1 MEGRALFRA
10 SAAAVLVG
18 TFGMAPL
25 LKTNFF
31 DQGEQ
36 EVLTVRQELKPG
48 TSLAATDAQ
57 AKKVEKLLARTEGVK
72 DYQVTVGSSGFMAA
86 FGGGT
91 DTNQASYQ
99 VMLEGSAS
107 YEDVQSS
114 IEKGLAGLKGIGT
127 TTVAAGDGF
136 GSQDLSVVVKAADA
150 DVLRT
155 AAEEVRKTVASLD
168 DVTDVSS
175 DPATSVPRIS
185 VTAGDKAAAAG
196 FNDQTLGA
204 AVAQAVRGTTAA
216 KATLDDTERDVV
228 IRSAKPATTLKQLQD
243 LRLGGTVKLGDIATV
258 KLVDGPVSMT
268 RIDGQRAA
276 TITAKPTGD
285 NTGAVSTRLQSEI
298 DALKLPDGATASI
311 GGVSE
316 DQDEAFAN
324 LGLAMLA
331 AIAIVFMLLV
341 GTFRS
346 LIQPLILLVS
356 IPFAATGAIGLLI
369 ATGTPMGV
377 PAMIGMLML
386 MLIGIVVT
394 NAIVLIDLI
403 NQYRRQGHGVVEA
416 VIEGGRH
423 RLRPILMTALA
434 TIFTLLPMAL
444 GITGEGGF
452 IAQPLAVVVIGGLV
466 TSTLLTLL
474 LVPTLSRWSNSA
486 GSAGRGSGRRRRAC
500 PPSGRTRRSRSPR
513 TSDGLI
519 RRRPG
524 TGPAGRCP
532 PARARVPYPVI
543 SNRST
548 GEGDPG
554 VPLHS
559 DDPKSVGGH
568 RLLDRLGAGGMGVV
582 YRARA
587 RSGREVAIKVVHAQ
601 YAADAVFRARFRQ
614 EIAAVRKV
622 SGAFTAPVL
631 DADPEAARPWMATQ
645 YVPGPSLARRIRD
658 RGALPD
664 AELRGLALGLVE
676 ALRDIHRAGVVHR
689 DLKPA
694 NVLLAED
701 GPRVIDF
708 GISRAA
714 ENHQTLT
721 ETGQMIGTPPF
732 MSPEQL
738 VDARAVGPASDVFS
752 LGALLVY
759 AVTGR
764 GPFDADSP
772 YLTAYRVVH
781 DEPVL
786 DGVGAPLRGLL
797 GRCLSKEPA
806 DRPGLDELARELV
819 AVLPEPADGDPATV
833 PLRADRLPAV
843 EPAHPA
849 TVADLPGAL
858 RPRRRVRPL
867 LAATGTVGAVALAL
881 TAYLTLGPGWALST
895 ERPATSPSANSRW
908 AAPPA
913 GWKPWQTTVYETAGR
928 GVREVRQPQ
937 AGGSR
942 GGPECRTYE
951 GAVYCA
957 GDGILPVRL
966 DGRTGETVWRSGPVA
981 SVTGDDFSRFVI
993 LGVRD
998 DTVLVRQELPGE
1010 GTTRVFAFDTGT
1022 GDRLWDRAVNDEWT
1036 EVALSGGI
1044 VVIPEGDGTSVT
1056 ARSIRTGAA
1065 RWTERLPAKHFC
1077 GITEAAGTLY
1087 LWCGPEA
1094 GGEDGLVME
1103 LHPADGPARRLRV
1116 PSEAGLL
1123 GAHDGRL
1130 LFLDP
1135 TQDQDGNTLVGE
1147 DAPYA
1152 AIRLVDP
1159 GTGAQST
1166 TELAEEYEGEVT
1178 LTDGTLWFATS
1189 SGRVTA
1195 VSARTG
1201 RPLWQTPTSLEQP
1214 SEATYDPRTRT
1225 VYLASDSGRVGAL
1238 DARKGTLLWETQ
1250 PRAQSNA
1257 TDWGATRVRLLEG
1270 ALVAATPGGSV
1281 FSLDPAHPER
1291 KPRSG

>member
-1 MEGRALFRA
+1 MSWLSRFSLAQRALIGLMSIIALVFGAIAIPQLKQQLLPTIELPVVSVLAPYQGASPDVVEKQVVEPLEDTLEAVDGISGVTSTASEGNAVIMASFDYGNDTKQLVADVQQAVNRA
-10 SAAAVLVG
+10 RVQLPDDVDPQVVAGSTDDMPTVVLAVTSGRDQQALADQLDQTVVPELKSIDGVGQVTVDGVRDLQVTVTPDDAELAKAGLTSQSLAQALQAGGATVPAGSFDEGGANRTVRVGGGLTSLRQIQDLMVPGEPGAKGKPVRLGDVATVKQQEATADSITRTDGRPSLAVAVTMDRDGSAVAISDAVRDKLPDLREDLGSGANLTIVSDQGPAVSKSIKGLTTEGALGLLFAVLVILVFLASIRSTLVTAVSIPLSVVLALIVLWTRDLSLNVLTLGALTIAIGRVVDDSIVVLENIKRHLGYGEERHSAILTAVREVAGAVTSSTLTTVAVFLPIGLVGGMVGELFGSFSLTVTAALLASLLVSLTVVPVLSYWFLRPPKGTPEDAAEARRLAEEKEAESRLQRIYVPVLRFATRRRLTSVAIALVVLVG

-175 DPATSVPRIS
+175 DLATSVPRIS

-386 MLIGIVVT
+386 IGIVVT

-434 TIFTLLPMAL
+434 TIFALLPMAL

-474 LVPTLSRWSNSA
+474 LVPTLYA
-486 GSAGRGSGRRRRAC
+486 MVELRRERRA
-500 PPSGRTRRSRSPR
+500 RK
-513 TSDGLI
+513 
-519 RRRPG
+519 
-524 TGPAGRCP
+524 
-532 PARARVPYPVI
+532 RAA
-543 SNRST
+543 
-548 GEGDPG
+548 
-554 VPLHS
+554 
-559 DDPKSVGGH
+559 K
-568 RLLDRLGAGGMGVV
+568 
-582 YRARA
+582 
-587 RSGREVAIKVVHAQ
+587 
-601 YAADAVFRARFRQ
+601 
-614 EIAAVRKV
+614 
-622 SGAFTAPVL
+622 
-631 DADPEAARPWMATQ
+631 
-645 YVPGPSLARRIRD
+645 
-658 RGALPD
+658 
-664 AELRGLALGLVE
+664 RGLPAE
-676 ALRDIHRAGVVHR
+676 RTDAPEPE
-689 DLKPA
+689 PA
-694 NVLLAED
+694 NV
-701 GPRVIDF
+701 
-708 GISRAA
+708 
-714 ENHQTLT
+714 
-721 ETGQMIGTPPF
+721 
-732 MSPEQL
+732 
-738 VDARAVGPASDVFS
+738 
-752 LGALLVY
+752 
-759 AVTGR
+759 
-764 GPFDADSP
+764 
-772 YLTAYRVVH
+772 
-781 DEPVL
+781 
-786 DGVGAPLRGLL
+786 
-797 GRCLSKEPA
+797 
-806 DRPGLDELARELV
+806 
-819 AVLPEPADGDPATV
+819 
-833 PLRADRLPAV
+833 
-843 EPAHPA
+843 
-849 TVADLPGAL
+849 
-858 RPRRRVRPL
+858 
-867 LAATGTVGAVALAL
+867 
-881 TAYLTLGPGWALST
+881 
-895 ERPATSPSANSRW
+895 
-908 AAPPA
+908 
-913 GWKPWQTTVYETAGR
+913 
-928 GVREVRQPQ
+928 
-937 AGGSR
+937 
-942 GGPECRTYE
+942 
-951 GAVYCA
+951 
-957 GDGILPVRL
+957 
-966 DGRTGETVWRSGPVA
+966 
-981 SVTGDDFSRFVI
+981 
-993 LGVRD
+993 
-998 DTVLVRQELPGE
+998 
-1010 GTTRVFAFDTGT
+1010 
-1022 GDRLWDRAVNDEWT
+1022 
-1036 EVALSGGI
+1036 
-1044 VVIPEGDGTSVT
+1044 
-1056 ARSIRTGAA
+1056 
-1065 RWTERLPAKHFC
+1065 
-1077 GITEAAGTLY
+1077 
-1087 LWCGPEA
+1087 
-1094 GGEDGLVME
+1094 
-1103 LHPADGPARRLRV
+1103 
-1116 PSEAGLL
+1116 
-1123 GAHDGRL
+1123 
-1130 LFLDP
+1130 
-1135 TQDQDGNTLVGE
+1135 
-1147 DAPYA
+1147 
-1152 AIRLVDP
+1152 
-1159 GTGAQST
+1159 
-1166 TELAEEYEGEVT
+1166 
-1178 LTDGTLWFATS
+1178 
-1189 SGRVTA
+1189 
-1195 VSARTG
+1195 
-1201 RPLWQTPTSLEQP
+1201 
-1214 SEATYDPRTRT
+1214 
-1225 VYLASDSGRVGAL
+1225 
-1238 DARKGTLLWETQ
+1238 
-1250 PRAQSNA
+1250 
-1257 TDWGATRVRLLEG
+1257 
-1270 ALVAATPGGSV
+1270 
-1281 FSLDPAHPER
+1281 
-1291 KPRSG
+1291 